1 MQEGIIIELL
11 GSRIVAS
18 KVFVTLKAQTVPLLL
33 TTYSLCRHAERKCI
47 FFRSNETGVPLSWL
61 FLESLF
67 PQKPK
72 HYKNRWSQHL
82 N

>member
-33 TTYSLCRHAERKCI
+33 TTYTL
-47 FFRSNETGVPLSWL
+47 GVL
-61 FLESLF
+61 
-67 PQKPK
+67 
-72 HYKNRWSQHL
+72 
-82 N
+82 